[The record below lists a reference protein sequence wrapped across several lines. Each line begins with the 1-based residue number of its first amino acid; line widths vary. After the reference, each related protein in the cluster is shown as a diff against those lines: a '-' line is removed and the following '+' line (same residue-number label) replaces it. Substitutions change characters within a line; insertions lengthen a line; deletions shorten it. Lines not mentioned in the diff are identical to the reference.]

1 MNLTVEQLRA
11 QDLILLEIIA
21 GSKAYGLDTPQS
33 DTDIRGVFVQPKAT
47 FYGFSPQSQVAE
59 DGNDVVFY
67 ELGRFID
74 LLAKNNPNILELLF
88 SPAETTLYR
97 HPCIARIR
105 PEWVLSKLCLETFA
119 GYARAQIG
127 KAFGLN
133 KKTMNP
139 MDKTRKSILEFCWI
153 VEGGSTRP
161 LLEWLAALGWNQADC
176 GLVNL
181 PHMRDAYAL
190 YHAGAEARALGFNGV
205 AHKDNSNNVSLS
217 SVPKGSTPAATMS
230 FNKDGYSVYCKE
242 YLQYWDWVE
251 KRNEARY
258 ATTISHGKNYDSKNM
273 MHTFR
278 LLAMAEEIATEG
290 QVHVRRPDRDF
301 LFTIRRGEFEYED
314 LMRLAEERLARI
326 GDCYAASSLPE
337 VPAVAQLEQVLVEL
351 RAEFY
356 R

>member
-1 MNLTVEQLRA
+1 MNLTSDHLHQQGLV
-11 QDLILLEIIA
+11 LLQIIA

-33 DTDIRGVFVQPKAT
+33 DTDIRGVFIQPKAT
-47 FYGFSPQSQVAE
+47 FYGFTPLQQVAE
-59 DGNDVVFY
+59 DGNDVVYY

-88 SPAETTLYR
+88 SPTATTLQR
-97 HPCIARIR
+97 HACIDRIR
-105 PEWVLSKLCLETFA
+105 PEWVLSKLCLDTFA

-133 KKTMNP
+133 KKAMNP
-139 MDKTRKSILEFCWI
+139 MDEQRKSILEFCWI
-153 VEGGSTRP
+153 VEGGGTQP
-161 LLEWLAALGWNQADC
+161 LLAWLAARGWDQADC

-181 PHMRDAYAL
+181 PHMRDLYAL
-190 YHAGAEARALGFNGV
+190 YHGGAQARALGLKGI
-205 AHKDNSNNVSLS
+205 AQKDTSNNVSLS
-217 SVPKGSTPAATMS
+217 SVPKGSTPVATFS

-242 YLQYWDWVE
+242 YLNYWDWVT

-258 ATTISHGKNYDSKNM
+258 ATTVSHGKNYDSKNM

-278 LLAMAEEIATEG
+278 LLAMAEEIAVEG

-301 LFTIRRGEFEYED
+301 LFQIRRGEFEYET
-314 LMRLAEERLARI
+314 LMQLAQERLDRMA
-326 GDCYAASSLPE
+326 DLYAASPLPE
-337 VPAVAQLEQVLVEL
+337 LPDVARLEEVLVDL
-351 RAEFY
+351 RTEFY

>member
-1 MNLTVEQLRA
+1 MTLTTEQLHT
-11 QDLILLEIIA
+11 QGLVLLQIIA

-33 DTDIRGVFVQPKAT
+33 DTDIRGVFIQPKAT
-47 FYGFSPQSQVAE
+47 FYGFTPLQQVAE
-59 DGNDVVFY
+59 DGNDVVYY

-88 SPAETTLYR
+88 SPAETTLVR
-97 HPCIARIR
+97 HAFIERIR
-105 PEWVLSKLCLETFA
+105 PEWVLSKLCLDTFA

-139 MDKTRKSILEFCWI
+139 MEKTRKSILEFCWI
-153 VEGGSTRP
+153 VEGGGTQP
-161 LLEWLAALGWNQADC
+161 LLTWLDARGWDQADC

-181 PHMRDAYAL
+181 PHMRDMYAL
-190 YHAGAEARALGFNGV
+190 YHAGAEARALGFKGV
-205 AHKDNSNNVSLS
+205 AQKDTSNNVSLS
-217 SVPKGSTPAATMS
+217 SVPKGSTPVATLS

-242 YLQYWDWVE
+242 YLNYWDWVE
-251 KRNEARY
+251 KRNDARY

-278 LLAMAEEIATEG
+278 LLAMAEEIAVEG

-301 LFTIRRGEFEYED
+301 LFQIRRGEFEYPT
-314 LMRLAEERLARI
+314 LMALAQERLDRME
-326 GDCYAASSLPE
+326 GLYAASPLPE
-337 VPAVAQLEQVLVEL
+337 LPDVARLEAVLVEL

>member
-1 MNLTVEQLRA
+1 MNLTTEHLHA
-11 QDLILLEIIA
+11 QGLVLLQIIA

-33 DTDIRGVFVQPKAT
+33 DTDIRGVFIQPKAA
-47 FYGFSPQSQVAE
+47 FYGFNPLQQVAE
-59 DGNDVVFY
+59 DGNDVVYY

-88 SPAETTLYR
+88 SPAETTLQR
-97 HPCIARIR
+97 HPCIDRIR

-133 KKTMNP
+133 KKAMNP
-139 MDKTRKSILEFCWI
+139 MDKARKSILEFCWV
-153 VEGGSTRP
+153 VEAGGTQP
-161 LLEWLAALGWNQADC
+161 LLPWLAARGWNQADC

-181 PHMRDAYAL
+181 PHMRDMYAL
-190 YHAGAEARALGFNGV
+190 YHGGPDARALGYKGV
-205 AHKDNSNNVSLS
+205 AQKDSSNNVSLS
-217 SVPKGSTPAATMS
+217 SVPKGSTPVATMS

-242 YLQYWDWVE
+242 YLNYWDWVE

-258 ATTISHGKNYDSKNM
+258 ATTVSHGKNYDSKNM

-301 LFTIRRGEFEYED
+301 LFQIRRGEFAYED
-314 LMRLAEERLARI
+314 LMSMAQERLDRMD
-326 GDCYAASSLPE
+326 GLYAASSLPAL
-337 VPAVAQLEQVLVEL
+337 PDVARLEEVLVEL
-351 RAEFY
+351 RSEFY

>member
-1 MNLTVEQLRA
+1 MNLTTDHLHQQGLV
-11 QDLILLEIIA
+11 LLQIIA

-33 DTDIRGVFVQPKAT
+33 DTDIRGVFIQPKAT
-47 FYGFSPQSQVAE
+47 FYGFTPLQQVAE
-59 DGNDVVFY
+59 DGNDVVYY

-88 SPAETTLYR
+88 SPAATTLQR
-97 HPCIARIR
+97 HACIDRIR
-105 PEWVLSKLCLETFA
+105 PEWVLSKLCLDTFA

-139 MDKTRKSILEFCWI
+139 MDEQRKSILEFCWI
-153 VEGGSTRP
+153 VEGGGTQP
-161 LLEWLAALGWNQADC
+161 LLAWLAARGWDQADC

-181 PHMRDAYAL
+181 PHMRDLYAL
-190 YHAGAEARALGFNGV
+190 YHGGTQARALGYKGI
-205 AHKDNSNNVSLS
+205 AQKDTSNNVSLS
-217 SVPKGSTPAATMS
+217 SVPKGSTPVATFS

-242 YLQYWDWVE
+242 YLNYWDWVA

-258 ATTISHGKNYDSKNM
+258 ATTVSHGKNYDSKNM

-278 LLAMAEEIATEG
+278 LLAMAEEIAVEG

-301 LFTIRRGEFEYED
+301 LFQIRRGEFEYET
-314 LMRLAEERLARI
+314 LMQLAQERLDRMA
-326 GDCYAASSLPE
+326 DLYAASPLPE
-337 VPAVAQLEQVLVEL
+337 LPDVARLEEVLVDL
-351 RAEFY
+351 RTEFY